1 MSIINDALKKT
12 QLSFKKKDKPPVQ
25 ETKEEKP
32 ADQNTS
38 NVYEKMYQ
46 KHAGQ
51 QSASIPG
58 KGPIPGRGPVPPK
71 SEKEVETDKKTAKL
85 RSAKKWL
92 KTSATVVIFLAVLS
106 GGVFFALRL
115 EPVQDF
121 ISSIRKESTSS
132 RAYIAKRTP
141 KKRTY
146 KPGELVLNGT
156 SLIDGKRVALINDEI
171 YEIGET
177 INGKKITSI
186 NLNQIKLSDNEK
198 IITLRVH

>member
-12 QLSFKKKDKPPVQ
+12 QLSFKKKDKPPAQ
-25 ETKEEKP
+25 ETKDEKS

-38 NVYEKMYQ
+38 NVYEKMYK
-46 KHAGQ
+46 KHANQ

-58 KGPIPGRGPVPPK
+58 RGSVPPK
-71 SEKEVETDKKTAKL
+71 SEKEIDSDKKAAKL

-92 KTSATVVIFLAVLS
+92 KTSATVVIFLAILS

-132 RAYIAKRTP
+132 KAYIAKRIP

-156 SLIDGKRVALINDEI
+156 SIIDGKRVALINDEI

-177 INGKKITSI
+177 INGKKVTNI
-186 NLNQIKLSDNEK
+186 NLNQIELSDNEK